1 LSERRAIAVSAEQV
15 IDADPT
21 RIWALVADPARLG
34 EWAGVATVGY
44 MGTELPKPGQRVFVK
59 ARRGFLPGRR
69 HRVEIKT
76 WQAGSAVTCTVDS
89 AAAPTRFELMIS
101 PRVEHE
107 RIATRVR
114 LEQRSEVRQMLVPIA
129 RWWIN
134 ARLQRMLNR
143 IARVVTR

>member
-1 LSERRAIAVSAEQV
+1 LSDRRAIAVSAEQ
-15 IDADPT
+15 IINADPT

-44 MGTELPKPGQRVFVK
+44 MGTELPKPGQLVFVK
-59 ARRGFLPGRR
+59 ARHGLLPGRQ

-89 AAAPTRFELMIS
+89 GANPTRFELRIS

-114 LEQRSEVRQMLVPIA
+114 LEQRSEVRQVLVPIA
-129 RWWIN
+129 HWWID
-134 ARLQRMLNR
+134 ARLRRMLNR
-143 IARVVTR
+143 IARVVVR